1 MKMKFRIWLLSTILV
16 AGMMPLQAQEQEE
29 IFGKKAPPRAP
40 GHSVQESIGHDA
52 SHTAVLADIVQG
64 LNGEDTELVVDFIN
78 KLYELRTTFK
88 TVLEKEVE
96 LRQSRVSDD
105 AQKELVTQYIQML
118 HEEKEKAKELIK
130 IVSRDLDAHE
140 SRLLQVMA
148 KIHRVGDRLMKRTIT
163 NLRTEV
169 RKFVRFQLSNTQ
181 GADRGFF
188 QDAMRFLDQ
197 YFRN

>member
-1 MKMKFRIWLLSTILV
+1 MKLRTWLISTILV
-16 AGMMPLQAQEQEE
+16 AGLMPLQAQDQEE

-40 GHSVQESIGHDA
+40 EASVDAMIQGDA
-52 SHTAVLADIVQG
+52 SHATLLADIVSE
-64 LNGEDTELVVDFIN
+64 LNSEDTELVVDFIN
-78 KLYELRTTFK
+78 KLYDLRSTFQ

-96 LRQSRVSDD
+96 LRQSRVSDE
-105 AQKELVTQYIQML
+105 AQKALVTEYIQIL
-118 HEEKEKAKELIK
+118 HQEKEKAKELIK
-130 IVSRDLDAHE
+130 VVNRDLDAHE

-148 KIHRVGDRLMKRTIT
+148 KIYRVGDRLMKRTVQ

-197 YFRN
+197 YFRG